1 MNRIDQCHSAAIVLH
16 TALARTTCLQRHSPQ
31 CDTLWRVVEETICTR
46 GHIVGTAWGSDTAQD
61 IGGED
66 ARHNELVAA
75 MMWLIARE
83 DVARQMKPDHL
94 FRHLRATSFFG
105 QRLMGFVT
113 EMKAVDAEMKAV
125 DLRDASIWGRLFG
138 YLEDE
143 EYRPGWRSAVA
154 WFEQQRAAKT
164 AARRVS

>member
-31 CDTLWRVVEETICTR
+31 CEALWRVVEETICTR
-46 GHIVGTAWGSDTAQD
+46 GHIVSAAWGSDTAQD

-83 DVARQMKPDHL
+83 DVARRMTPDHL
-94 FRHLRATSFFG
+94 FRYLRA
-105 QRLMGFVT
+105 V
-113 EMKAVDAEMKAV
+113 AV
-125 DLRDASIWGRLFG
+125 RGRLGSARATQADALHGMTGVTADAAVQFV
-138 YLEDE
+138 LE
-143 EYRPGWRSAVA
+143 PMVTS
-154 WFEQQRAAKT
+154 
-164 AARRVS
+164 